1 MIKSAKDYGADYVFV
16 GTLILFENSP
26 ADCKTLYY
34 KFIELFI
41 YLTFNI
47 KNV

>member
-1 MIKSAKDYGADYVFV
+1 MIKTAKDYGADYVFV
-16 GTLILFENSP
+16 GTLILFGNGP
-26 ADCKTLYY
+26 ADCKTL
-34 KFIELFI
+34 